1 MEFFLRQVY
10 PWLIEVGT
18 FWVLVPFAAGL
29 FLLRKPHKNNKFWLL
44 FVLVSVAL
52 LAEAAGQIMVRMGAS
67 NNLWVV
73 HSHTLLEFLVLATVY
88 YTSFRRPVFKKGI
101 IVATIVFVITCFID
115 AFLVDGINQMNSTA
129 KMVSNTMLMLMAIL
143 YFYKVANDLTVTY
156 LDRDPIFL
164 LSCTVLIWKA
174 GTTMSYAMFN
184 QALAASYDAAR
195 ICIAITL
202 VLNILYYTAL
212 LFILRRATS

>member
-18 FWVLVPFAAGL
+18 LWVLVPFIAGL
-29 FLLRKPHKNNKFWLL
+29 FLIRKPHKGIRFWLL
-44 FVLVSVAL
+44 FMLVIAAL
-52 LAEAAGQIMVRMGAS
+52 LSEGVGQLVVYLGAK
-67 NNLWVV
+67 NNIWVV
-73 HSHTLLEFLVLATVY
+73 HMHTLLEFLIIAGIY
-88 YTSFRRPVFKKGI
+88 YYSFRGPVFKKGI
-101 IVATIVFVITCFID
+101 LLAALLFISIGLID
-115 AFLVDGINQMNSTA
+115 AFVLEGITQMNSLT
-129 KMVSNTMLMLMAIL
+129 KVSGNAMLMLMAIL
-143 YFYKVANDLTVTY
+143 YFYKVANDLNVTY
-156 LDRDPIFL
+156 LDQDPVFL
-164 LSCTVLIWKA
+164 LSCSLLILKA

-212 LFILRRATS
+212 IFILRRATS

>member
-18 FWVLVPFAAGL
+18 AWVLVPFITGL
-29 FLLRKPHKNNKFWLL
+29 LLLFKSRKNIQFWLL
-44 FVLVSVAL
+44 FALVTVAL
-52 LAEAAGQIMVRMGAS
+52 LAEAAGQLVIYLGAK

-73 HSHTLLEFLVLATVY
+73 HTHTLLEYLVLAAIY
-88 YTSFRRPVFKKGI
+88 YVSFRRPVFKKGI
-101 IVATIVFVITCFID
+101 IVATVFFVVICFID
-115 AFLVDGINQMNSTA
+115 AFLIEGIHQMNSNA
-129 KMVSNTMLMLMAIL
+129 KMVANTLLMLLAIL

-156 LDRDPIFL
+156 LDRDPVFL
-164 LSCTVLIWKA
+164 LSCCLLISKA